1 MPFLEK
7 IRRRLCHVGSWRGLL
22 RRAAVA
28 TTLLTL
34 GFSPALAEVRITA
47 SDGGNVLAYL
57 QFFAV
62 LGQSGQRVV
71 LDGPCFSACT
81 LVLTTIPRERLCV
94 TRRAVLGFHAAQY
107 LDTRSRKR
115 YPAPAATQIL
125 ASTYPEGV
133 RSWIERHGGLTSR
146 LILLRGQELASLYS
160 RCA

>member
-7 IRRRLCHVGSWRGLL
+7 TRRRLCGVESWRGHL

-28 TTLLTL
+28 TALLLL
-34 GFSPALAEVRITA
+34 GFSPALAEVRIKA

-57 QFFAV
+57 KFF
-62 LGQSGQRVV
+62 
-71 LDGPCFSACT
+71 
-81 LVLTTIPRERLCV
+81 
-94 TRRAVLGFHAAQY
+94 AVLGFHAAQN